1 MYVKKDE
8 KNVWDICGGMQMNE
22 KININEIMSVEQLP
36 KIFYELEKIGEII
49 DNALVGIED
58 MVCDEDNKKE
68 VKKRK
73 QEITAFKNLME
84 SKRKEIKNQV
94 MEKYNEFNKKYEEEV
109 KVKLENAENILT
121 EKYTAIEIQQ
131 KQEKEKELREF
142 VEQHCKDKNVHIEF
156 EIIGLNITLS
166 ASIKSL
172 KEQALAF
179 IDKVVSDLKL
189 IELEEYKDEILL
201 EYNQSLNFA
210 EAKLIVADRHK
221 KLEEIKEQQKEVQL
235 RIDDEAKIVEQIE
248 EVVEEV
254 STPVEIETTVEDLE
268 NEKWVLSFTV
278 KGPKE
283 KLKKLKEYIIELGLE
298 WE

>member
-1 MYVKKDE
+1 MKE
-8 KNVWDICGGMQMNE
+8 KVIDVNE
-22 KININEIMSVEQLP
+22 LIKVESLP
-36 KIFYELEKIGEII
+36 KIFYQLEEIGKVV
-49 DNALVGIED
+49 DNALVGIND

-235 RIDDEAKIVEQIE
+235 RIDEEAKIVEQIE
-248 EVVEEV
+248 EVVEEI

>member
-1 MYVKKDE
+1 MEE
-8 KNVWDICGGMQMNE
+8 KVIDVNE
-22 KININEIMSVEQLP
+22 LIKVESLP
-36 KIFYELEKIGEII
+36 KIFYQLEEIGKVV
-49 DNALVGIED
+49 DNALVGIND
-58 MVCDEDNKKE
+58 MVCNEDNKKE

-84 SKRKEIKNQV
+84 TKRKQIKEQV
-94 MEKYNEFNKKYEEEV
+94 LEKYNEFNSKYEEEV
-109 KVKLENAENILT
+109 KTKLVNAENILT

-131 KQEKEKELREF
+131 KQDKENELREF

-156 EIIGLNITLS
+156 DRIGLNITLS

-189 IELEEYKDEILL
+189 IELEEYKSEILL
-201 EYNQSLNFA
+201 EYNESLDFVK
-210 EAKLIVADRHK
+210 AKTTVIDRHK

-235 RIDDEAKIVEQIE
+235 RIDEEDKIVEQIE

>member
-1 MYVKKDE
+1 MEE
-8 KNVWDICGGMQMNE
+8 KVIDVNE
-22 KININEIMSVEQLP
+22 LIKVESLP
-36 KIFYELEKIGEII
+36 KIFYQLEEIGKVV
-49 DNALVGIED
+49 DNALVGIND

-131 KQEKEKELREF
+131 KQDKENELREF

-156 EIIGLNITLS
+156 DRIGLNITLS

-189 IELEEYKDEILL
+189 IELEEYKSEILL
-201 EYNQSLNFA
+201 EYNESLDFVK
-210 EAKLIVADRHK
+210 AKTTVIDRHK
-221 KLEEIKEQQKEVQL
+221 KLEAIQEKQKEVQL
-235 RIDDEAKIVEQIE
+235 RIDEEAKIVEQ
-248 EVVEEV
+248 VEEV
-254 STPVEIETTVEDLE
+254 IEEITPPVEIETTVEDLE

>member
-8 KNVWDICGGMQMNE
+8 KNVWDIYGGMQMNE
-22 KININEIMSVEQLP
+22 KININEIISVQQLP
-36 KIFYELEKIGEII
+36 KIYYELEKIGKVV
-49 DNALVGIED
+49 DNALVGIND

-131 KQEKEKELREF
+131 KQDKENELREF

-156 EIIGLNITLS
+156 DRIGLNITLS

-235 RIDDEAKIVEQIE
+235 RIDEEAKIVEQIE